1 MWDHGSQSAGG
12 DSTTAET
19 SLLQIKTNFESN
31 LNRALR
37 DYNVTADRHSEA
49 VDTIQRT
56 VSAAG
61 WQVVGG
67 TFPGTPCGVSI
78 PVVALGFLLHHEL
91 LSLGGDAGEMGA
103 VPREVRAGGLL
114 EQW

>member
-1 MWDHGSQSAGG
+1 MWDRGSRSTGG
-12 DSTTAET
+12 DGTAADA

-31 LNRALR
+31 LNLALR

-61 WQVVGG
+61 CWEWG
-67 TFPGTPCGVSI
+67 TRSPRPGASPGTPSGVII
-78 PVVALGFLLHHEL
+78 PLAVLGVLLHHGL
-91 LSLGGDAGEMGA
+91 LSLGGDAG
-103 VPREVRAGGLL
+103 
-114 EQW
+114 

>member
-1 MWDHGSQSAGG
+1 MRDRGSRSRGG
-12 DSTTAET
+12 DGSTAET

-31 LNRALR
+31 LNLALR

-61 WQVVGG
+61 WCLSGLG
-67 TFPGTPCGVSI
+67 EALTLPWGVPWDPLWYLHAHRSGWG
-78 PVVALGFLLHHEL
+78 PFALWDFEFG
-91 LSLGGDAGEMGA
+91 
-103 VPREVRAGGLL
+103 RRC
-114 EQW
+114 

>member
-12 DSTTAET
+12 SSTAAET

-31 LNRALR
+31 LNLALR

-56 VSAAG
+56 VSASG

-67 TFPGTPCGVSI
+67 TSLGTPLCYQRPCHG
-78 PVVALGFLLHHEL
+78 
-91 LSLGGDAGEMGA
+91 
-103 VPREVRAGGLL
+103 AGGPFAP
-114 EQW
+114 